1 MAIAWLIIIAG
12 ALVVWW
18 VEREYS
24 IEATQ
29 AIVKSVFLS
38 LRLGFEAIV
47 VVVLLNP
54 TFVLIGFMLTGTG
67 AHITV
72 GLLGIAT
79 SISVAVI
86 VILDAL
92 RVRVKLNDLDTDRIS
107 GLEHRPSRLVL

>member
-1 MAIAWLIIIAG
+1 MAIAWLIIFTV
-12 ALVVWW
+12 ALVVWR

-47 VVVLLNP
+47 VVVLLNT
-54 TFVLIGFMLTGTG
+54 TFVLIGLMLTGTG

-92 RVRVKLNDLDTDRIS
+92 RVRVKLNDLDAARFS
-107 GLEHRPSRLVL
+107 GLERRPSRLVS

>member
-1 MAIAWLIIIAG
+1 MAIAWLIIIAV
-12 ALVVWW
+12 ALVVWR

-47 VVVLLNP
+47 VVVLLNT
-54 TFVLIGFMLTGTG
+54 TFVLIGLMLTGTG

-92 RVRVKLNDLDTDRIS
+92 RVRVKLNDLDAARFS
-107 GLEHRPSRLVL
+107 GLERRPSRLVS

>member
-1 MAIAWLIIIAG
+1 MAIFWLITITV
-12 ALVVWW
+12 ALAVWW
-18 VEREYS
+18 VERECS

-38 LRLGFEAIV
+38 LRLAFEAVV
-47 VVVLLNP
+47 VVVLLNT
-54 TFVLIGFMLTGTG
+54 TFLLIGFMQTGTG

-92 RVRVKLNDLDTDRIS
+92 RVRVKLNDLDAARFS
-107 GLEHRPSRLVL
+107 G

>member
-1 MAIAWLIIIAG
+1 MAIFWLITITV
-12 ALVVWW
+12 ALAVWW
-18 VEREYS
+18 VERECS

-29 AIVKSVFLS
+29 AVVRSVLLS
-38 LRLGFEAIV
+38 LRLAFEAVV
-47 VVVLLNP
+47 VVVLLNT
-54 TFVLIGFMLTGTG
+54 TFLLIGFMQTGTG

-92 RVRVKLNDLDTDRIS
+92 RVRVKLNDLDAARFS
-107 GLEHRPSRLVL
+107 G